1 MIGYLESESW
11 KCVLGTLLGGSEWPK
26 FGDMWQGITEMCFLR
41 LQRLRDGV
49 IRDIE
54 RQNRKKENIRL
65 LREQIIL
72 TEQLEAER
80 QKILLEQGSKDT

>member
-1 MIGYLESESW
+1 MSRSS
-11 KCVLGTLLGGSEWPK
+11 KVVLGLSVLLTAATVTGVHLKQQW
-26 FGDMWQGITEMCFLR
+26 DQ
-41 LQRLRDGV
+41 QRLRDGV